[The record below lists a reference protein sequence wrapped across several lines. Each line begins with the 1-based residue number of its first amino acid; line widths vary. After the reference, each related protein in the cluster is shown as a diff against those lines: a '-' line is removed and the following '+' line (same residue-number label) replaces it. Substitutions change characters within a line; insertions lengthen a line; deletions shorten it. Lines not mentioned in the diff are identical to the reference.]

1 MQTPEQV
8 SMDPGVSEA
17 QTAVKDVK
25 PHGSVVSRL
34 LAQFS
39 RMNDEYVDYQ
49 MEAGVWRK
57 LAL

>member
-1 MQTPEQV
+1 MRTPEQV
-8 SMDPGVSEA
+8 STDPGVSDA
-17 QTAVKDVK
+17 NTAVRDVK
-25 PHGSVVSRL
+25 PRSSVVSRL

-49 MEAGVWRK
+49 MERGVWRK

>member
-1 MQTPEQV
+1 MRTPAQV
-8 SMDPGVSEA
+8 YPDPGVSNCDTVA
-17 QTAVKDVK
+17 KDAK
-25 PHGSVVSRL
+25 PRGVVSRL

>member
-8 SMDPGVSEA
+8 SADPGVSETLA
-17 QTAVKDVK
+17 AVKGVK
-25 PHGSVVSRL
+25 PRGGMVSRL

-39 RMNDEYVDYQ
+39 RMNGEYVDFQ
-49 MEAGVWRK
+49 MEEGVWRK